1 VHAGG
6 PAPRWFFCFSCFPRS
21 FFCFLDVSGN
31 CMYLRVSWCS
41 LGCPPT
47 ASLFPAAAML
57 FRGARSPRF
66 SLFSLSCVFGRSL
79 LRSPQ
84 SAPWDP
90 TRHAGRQAWWTGGP
104 PPSASISLVRFGSL
118 GFSGSFRPALR
129 SVMVRSRRAASGAAK
144 RLLGRSPTWIQCAPG
159 PGRRGGLGGPRFGAT
174 AREWLALA
182 HGGCREA
189 GCKGGCRGGL
199 VSRVVLQG
207 SCTGGC
213 RVGARIHAGTPA
225 ARIHAGT
232 PAASNIPAPRG
243 ASGRIWMSFVS

>member
-1 VHAGG
+1 MFLAIACIFVFLGAPWGVRPQPPYFRRQPCYSGGHDPRVSRFSRFPAFSGVRCFVHRKARPGTQPATLADRRGG
-6 PAPRWFFCFSCFPRS
+6 PVGP
-21 FFCFLDVSGN
+21 
-31 CMYLRVSWCS
+31 
-41 LGCPPT
+41 
-47 ASLFPAAAML
+47 
-57 FRGARSPRF
+57 
-66 SLFSLSCVFGRSL
+66 
-79 LRSPQ
+79 
-84 SAPWDP
+84 
-90 TRHAGRQAWWTGGP
+90 P